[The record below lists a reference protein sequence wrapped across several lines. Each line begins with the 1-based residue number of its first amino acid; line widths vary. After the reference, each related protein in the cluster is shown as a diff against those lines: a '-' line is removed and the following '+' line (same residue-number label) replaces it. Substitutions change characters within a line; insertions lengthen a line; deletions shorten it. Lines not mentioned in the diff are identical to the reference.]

1 MSKFVV
7 TVSYTKRFEKQMTIY
22 ARDEDEATDKAENIV
37 SGWEGVE
44 DVETTD
50 VSED

>member
-1 MSKFVV
+1 MSKFTV
-7 TVSYTKRFEKQMTIY
+7 TVSYTKRFEKQITVF
-22 ARDEDEATDKAENIV
+22 APDEDEASDKAENIV

-44 DVETTD
+44 DVEAID